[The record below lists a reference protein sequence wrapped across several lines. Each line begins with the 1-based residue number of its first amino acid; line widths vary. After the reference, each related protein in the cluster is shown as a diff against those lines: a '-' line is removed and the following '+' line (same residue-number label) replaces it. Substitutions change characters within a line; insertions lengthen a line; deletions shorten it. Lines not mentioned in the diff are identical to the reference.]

1 MIVNMYMYVKI
12 IKEPDIYLTKL
23 KYVCIPW

>member
-1 MIVNMYMYVKI
+1 MIVSMYMYVKI

-23 KYVCIPW
+23 KYVYIPW